1 MDLEDQ
7 LRFEHFLFQ
16 DRVCKRCGITKPL
29 TEGFYLTRRDR
40 GHLPSSYSY
49 ECKECTKKRI
59 INARFAEK
67 PGFWEYPDW

>member
-16 DRVCKRCGITKPL
+16 DRKCKKCGVVKSL
-29 TEGFYLTRRDR
+29 TEGFYLSRKDR

-49 ECKECTKKRI
+49 ECKQCTKKRI
-59 INARFAEK
+59 INARK
-67 PGFWEYPDW
+67 TDQPMPGYPDW

>member
-16 DRVCKRCGITKPL
+16 DRKCVKCGVTKPL
-29 TEGFYLTRRDR
+29 IEGFYLARKDR

-49 ECKECTKKRI
+49 ECKRCTIKRI
-59 INARFAEK
+59 VNARNADK
-67 PGFWEYPDW
+67 PILWEYPDW